1 MTGGIDEFETDSAR
15 YPPVLSRADFFV
27 RGEISRNPSHHETAR
42 CLCRNGIWT
51 RRLMAKN
58 PPLNPEKPPPRRGRP
73 SRKEELARALAEI
86 GCDPALV
93 DPRRVL
99 ASIAGDADAPAS
111 ARVAA
116 AKALLDQRSP
126 PETKARSSK
135 KALAQRAAA
144 NAGGEDTSWGSDLDW
159 GLNGRR
165 PPQ

>member
-1 MTGGIDEFETDSAR
+1 
-15 YPPVLSRADFFV
+15 
-27 RGEISRNPSHHETAR
+27 
-42 CLCRNGIWT
+42 
-51 RRLMAKN
+51 MAKN

-116 AKALLDQRSP
+116 AKALLDQRNP
-126 PETKARSSK
+126 PETKQPGNGKARPSK

-144 NAGGEDTSWGSDLDW
+144 SAGGRGSGWGDDLDW
-159 GLNGRR
+159 GPNGGGAGRNR
-165 PPQ
+165 T

>member
-1 MTGGIDEFETDSAR
+1 
-15 YPPVLSRADFFV
+15 
-27 RGEISRNPSHHETAR
+27 
-42 CLCRNGIWT
+42 
-51 RRLMAKN
+51 MAKK

-93 DPRRVL
+93 NPRRVL

-116 AKALLDQRSP
+116 AKALLDQRNP

-144 NAGGEDTSWGSDLDW
+144 SAGGRGSGWGDDLDW
-159 GLNGRR
+159 GPNGARR
-165 PPQ
+165 PPILS